1 MKTFKYFLLSFLFIA
16 FSTIVFAQSKTEK
29 ISVSGECGT
38 CKKKIEKAAL
48 GAGASYASWSADAKE
63 LTVKYDSKSTN
74 TTKIEQAV
82 AAVGYDTKNYKAT
95 NESYEKLDDCCKYER
110 AAASEAKADC
120 CKDGKCSDCKD
131 AKDGHCK
138 KDMSCCKEGKCEHH
152 SEEANAAKG
161 GHSCCKK
168 A

>member
-1 MKTFKYFLLSFLFIA
+1 MKTFKYFFLSFFFVA
-16 FSTIVFAQSKTEK
+16 FSVVVLAQSKTEK
-29 ISVSGECGT
+29 IAVAGECGM
-38 CKKKIEKAAL
+38 CKKKIEKAAI
-48 GAGASYASWSADAKE
+48 GAGASSASWNADSKE
-63 LTVKYDSKSTN
+63 LTVNYNSTSTN
-74 TTKIEQAV
+74 AAKIEQAV

-110 AAASEAKADC
+110 SSASEAKAGC

-131 AKDGHCK
+131 AKDGQCK

-152 SEEANAAKG
+152 SEDANAAKG